1 MDKSQIKVIAQ
12 IIEKENNFTSCRQI
26 PMFFVTAYCF
36 ATAKSIVKDMFKNQD
51 ISGGL
56 MDIEGNLERF

>member
-1 MDKSQIKVIAQ
+1 MTKNQIKVIAQ
-12 IIEKENNFTSCRQI
+12 ITEETGSFISCRQI

-36 ATAKSIVKDMFKNQD
+36 QTAKSIVKDMFKGQN

-56 MDIEGNLERF
+56 MDIKGNLENF

>member
-12 IIEKENNFTSCRQI
+12 IKEKEGNFTSCRQV

-36 ATAKSIVKDMFKNQD
+36 STAKSIVKDMFKGQD

-56 MDIEGNLERF
+56 MDIEGNLEKF